1 MEAKA
6 ASLEVEEDPK
16 GLRKPS
22 GTALSRRTKEQP
34 GWRGLQEAKQES
46 CRGVQQRWE
55 AQWQEFLKTLQSPCV
70 VWENPEVS
78 EAAPW
83 DDAKAFLASF
93 EQVAK
98 ACRWPRGEWAARLL
112 PALSGEA
119 QQAFSSLEATDRE
132 DYEKVKATIL
142 RGDAIK
148 MEVQRQHFR
157 QFRYQEIED
166 PRRIYSQLQELC
178 CQWLKPERH
187 SKEQIL
193 ELLILEQFLASLPP
207 DLQGWIRAG
216 GPDSCSQAV
225 ALVEDFLM
233 SQQETEARKWEEPL
247 HEQTSGASDVEG
259 ALSEADPKRIHREA
273 KQSTHGEV
281 GLLGSGS
288 QCLKEPNS
296 LLPPEGKETAKAG
309 RSEGPMSLQET
320 GVPLHVVEPAPTQP
334 GQRTMF
340 WQVMQEEDGD
350 ADSLEGLLV
359 PKPDLTAQPEEEEEQ
374 VFIQFPVESERL
386 PGQDSGHVTRSRI
399 KMETSKVRETGALA
413 ELSQWNIPVAPA
425 LHEQRCDEKRSRI
438 KMGTPQERQVGRLAE
453 LSEWNVPVTA
463 ATLEQRCDENRSQI
477 EMGSSQE
484 GEIGTLAELSQ
495 WNIPVAAAIHEQ
507 RCDEKRSVIKM
518 KNSQQGEV
526 LPEEMHSTLA
536 EIYQWNVPVT
546 ATLYEQR
553 YESKGEQGKKRGEEE
568 ETSSA
573 FPGGLTTVMSEPST
587 LQSKPK
593 KLLVSRLGRKCNY
606 RLGIVMKHAGEDH
619 YVCPVLGG
627 NDQQKAC
634 LVTHQRIQTGKKS
647 YDCSEC
653 GKSFHPRSKLIRHQ
667 KIHTRESP
675 YECLECGKS
684 FISRGTLMVHQIIHT
699 GEKPFGC
706 LQCGKCFNQRTN
718 LLRHQRI
725 HTGEKVH
732 ECPKCGKK
740 FYRKDKL
747 IQHQRVHTGEKP
759 YKCPDCG
766 KNFTVKEKLLRH
778 QRIHLEY

>member
-386 PGQDSGHVTRSRI
+386 PGQDSGNR
-399 KMETSKVRETGALA
+399 
-413 ELSQWNIPVAPA
+413 
-425 LHEQRCDEKRSRI
+425 KRSRI
-438 KMGTPQERQVGRLAE
+438 QNEIAQVEKTEALID
-453 LSEWNVPVTA
+453 LS
-463 ATLEQRCDENRSQI
+463 
-477 EMGSSQE
+477 
-484 GEIGTLAELSQ
+484 
-495 WNIPVAAAIHEQ
+495 
-507 RCDEKRSVIKM
+507 
-518 KNSQQGEV
+518 
-526 LPEEMHSTLA
+526 
-536 EIYQWNVPVT
+536 QWNVPVT
-546 ATLYEQR
+546 ATILEQVC
-553 YESKGEQGKKRGEEE
+553 ESSVKQGEKPVKGENESRELLEGLAAACS
-568 ETSSA
+568 ETS
-573 FPGGLTTVMSEPST
+573 TVNSREE
-587 LQSKPK
+587 
-593 KLLVSRLGRKCNY
+593 KLLVS
-606 RLGIVMKHAGEDH
+606 KHSASCHYTPGLVTPTREDH
-619 YVCPVLGG
+619 FEWLMWGRNTQQKSYHQRTQREKRFLECPVCGKCFREREKLMQHQCIHAEGKLFECFKGG
-627 NDQQKAC
+627 EIFC
-634 LVTHQRIQTGKKS
+634 QRENSPRWLCTGKKL
-647 YDCSEC
+647 YECPEC
-653 GKSFHPRSKLIRHQ
+653 GKNFHNKADLIRHV
-667 KIHTRESP
+667 R
-675 YECLECGKS
+675 
-684 FISRGTLMVHQIIHT
+684 IHT
-699 GEKPFGC
+699 GERPFEC
-706 LQCGKCFNQRTN
+706 PQCGQFFIQRVH
-718 LLRHQRI
+718 LMRHQRI
-725 HTGEKVH
+725 HTGEKPHACPICGRSFSRRDELIRH
-732 ECPKCGKK
+732 ERTHDRERFYICPECGKSFSHK
-740 FYRKDKL
+740 GNLVK
-747 IQHQRVHTGEKP
+747 HQKSHVREVM
-759 YKCPDCG
+759 
-766 KNFTVKEKLLRH
+766 L
-778 QRIHLEY
+778 

>member
-386 PGQDSGHVTRSRI
+386 PGQDSGDWKVGQLKVEHCQWGRNALE
-399 KMETSKVRETGALA
+399 ETPRTLPEIT
-413 ELSQWNIPVAPA
+413 
-425 LHEQRCDEKRSRI
+425 QR
-438 KMGTPQERQVGRLAE
+438 
-453 LSEWNVPVTA
+453 NVPEA
-463 ATLEQRCDENRSQI
+463 AQMFGGRC
-477 EMGSSQE
+477 GSSRTQGPVKAQDESHKLSGLEAACNKTCTMTTRE
-484 GEIGTLAELSQ
+484 GKSLFSRYGRRYHHTSRFITMQAG
-495 WNIPVAAAIHEQ
+495 
-507 RCDEKRSVIKM
+507 DD
-518 KNSQQGEV
+518 
-526 LPEEMHSTLA
+526 HSECFT
-536 EIYQWNVPVT
+536 
-546 ATLYEQR
+546 
-553 YESKGEQGKKRGEEE
+553 
-568 ETSSA
+568 
-573 FPGGLTTVMSEPST
+573 
-587 LQSKPK
+587 
-593 KLLVSRLGRKCNY
+593 
-606 RLGIVMKHAGEDH
+606 
-619 YVCPVLGG
+619 
-627 NDQQKAC
+627 
-634 LVTHQRIQTGKKS
+634 TGKKIQENPCDPGGHTGDKM
-647 YDCSEC
+647 YKHSEC
-653 GKSFHPRSKLIRHQ
+653 
-667 KIHTRESP
+667 
-675 YECLECGKS
+675 
-684 FISRGTLMVHQIIHT
+684 
-699 GEKPFGC
+699 
-706 LQCGKCFNQRTN
+706 
-718 LLRHQRI
+718 
-725 HTGEKVH
+725 
-732 ECPKCGKK
+732 
-740 FYRKDKL
+740 
-747 IQHQRVHTGEKP
+747 
-759 YKCPDCG
+759 
-766 KNFTVKEKLLRH
+766 KE
-778 QRIHLEY
+778 

>member
-463 ATLEQRCDENRSQI
+463 ATLEQRCESQ
-477 EMGSSQE
+477 GQ
-484 GEIGTLAELSQ
+484 
-495 WNIPVAAAIHEQ
+495 
-507 RCDEKRSVIKM
+507 
-518 KNSQQGEV
+518 
-526 LPEEMHSTLA
+526 
-536 EIYQWNVPVT
+536 
-546 ATLYEQR
+546 
-553 YESKGEQGKKRGEEE
+553 QGKKLVEGEKESRE
-568 ETSSA
+568 LIEGFKARCSETSTPHSRA
-573 FPGGLTTVMSEPST
+573 E
-587 LQSKPK
+587 KP
-593 KLLVSRLGRKCNY
+593 LVSKYTRKYHYNIG
-606 RLGIVMKHAGEDH
+606 LLMKCSGEDH
-619 YVCPVLGG
+619 SEYPMWGG
-627 NDQQKAC
+627 NVQQKTNHHRC
-634 LVTHQRIQTGKKS
+634 Q
-647 YDCSEC
+647 
-653 GKSFHPRSKLIRHQ
+653 
-667 KIHTRESP
+667 
-675 YECLECGKS
+675 
-684 FISRGTLMVHQIIHT
+684 T

-706 LQCGKCFNQRTN
+706 SGCGRGFRQRENLIRHQRIHNGEKSYERSEGGKTFHQRENLLRKRLYECPECGKDFPTRGTLIRHVRIHTGERPFECPQCGQFFSQRAH
-718 LLRHQRI
+718 LMRHQRI
-725 HTGEKVH
+725 HTGEKPH
-732 ECPKCGKK
+732 ACPECERS
-740 FYRKDKL
+740 FSRSDEL
-747 IQHQRVHTGEKP
+747 I
-759 YKCPDCG
+759 
-766 KNFTVKEKLLRH
+766 RH
-778 QRIHLEY
+778 QRTHGREKYYICHECGKSFSHKGTLANHQKSHVGH